1 MERENIYR
9 ARAFKVSKGVR
20 RRSRLDIIADVL
32 DASYGMVGK
41 THLMHKCSMSFT
53 QMKEYLDLILEAK
66 LLEVENDGTN
76 LFFRI
81 SIKGRSFL
89 KSYQGLKAL
98 ME

>member
-1 MERENIYR
+1 MEKENIYVER
-9 ARAFKVSKGVR
+9 GFKASKGVR

-32 DASYGMVGK
+32 DASRGRVRK
-41 THLMHKCSMSFT
+41 THLMYKCSMSFT
-53 QMKEYLDLILEAK
+53 QIAGYLDLILGAK
-66 LLEVENDGTN
+66 LLVVENDGTN
-76 LFFRI
+76 LLFRI

>member
-1 MERENIYR
+1 MEKENIYVER
-9 ARAFKVSKGVR
+9 VFKVSNGVR
-20 RRSRLDIIADVL
+20 RRSRLDVIADVL
-32 DASYGMVGK
+32 GASRGGVGK

-53 QMKEYLDLILEAK
+53 QMKEYLNLILEAK
-66 LLEVENDGTN
+66 LVVVENDGAN
-76 LFFRI
+76 LLFRI